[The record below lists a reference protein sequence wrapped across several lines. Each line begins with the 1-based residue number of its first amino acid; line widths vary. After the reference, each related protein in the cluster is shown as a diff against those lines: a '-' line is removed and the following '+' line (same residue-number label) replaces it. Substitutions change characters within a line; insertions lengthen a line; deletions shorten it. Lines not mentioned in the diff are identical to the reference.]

1 LSSSPLPP
9 GVPARQAAL
18 RLLDAVLR
26 RGETIDQAAPR
37 VLSSLKADNDRA
49 LARAI
54 AAEVLRHLPDL
65 DALID
70 SATQRPLPHD
80 AKARFA
86 LRIALAQALRLGTPG
101 HAAIST
107 VLPLVDGGPRKLV
120 HGVFGTLDRRKASL
134 PEPPTLPDA
143 VTARWEAAWGDEMV
157 QAARRAI
164 AKPPP
169 VDLTLGGEGGP
180 DGLELMPGQRRLPR
194 GTAIPD
200 LPGFSDGDWWVQDLS
215 AAIPAR
221 LLGAGNGSVIDACAA
236 PGGKTMQ
243 LAAAGW
249 AVTAIDASESRLA
262 RLRDNLAR
270 THLKADIV
278 AADVAFWSP
287 PTPVDAVLLDAPCSA
302 TGIFRRH
309 PDVLHRVHPAIIEE
323 AAHLQRQ
330 LLVQA
335 AGWVKKG
342 GKLVYATCSLERQ
355 EGEEQVETFLAAN
368 RDFAIDPVRAD
379 ELPAGIAPD
388 PRGWVRIL
396 PGALE
401 EQGGCDGFFIARFA
415 RAG

>member
-1 LSSSPLPP
+1 LPDHSLPP

-26 RGETIDQAAPR
+26 RGETLEQAAPR
-37 VLSSLKADNDRA
+37 VLASLRADNDRA

-86 LRIALAQALRLGTPG
+86 LRIALAQALRLGTPP

-107 VLPLVDGGPRKLV
+107 VLPLADGGPRKLV
-120 HGVFGTLDRRKASL
+120 HGVFGTLDRRKA
-134 PEPPTLPDA
+134 TLPDPPALPEA
-143 VTARWEAAWGDEMV
+143 VTARWRDAWGEEMV
-157 QAARRAI
+157 AAARHAM
-164 AKPPP
+164 AEPPP
-169 VDLTLGGEGGP
+169 LDLTLRGEEGP
-180 DGLELMPGQRRLPR
+180 EGLALMPGHRRLPR
-194 GTAIPD
+194 GTAVSD
-200 LPGFSDGDWWVQDLS
+200 LPGFAEGAWWVQDL
-215 AAIPAR
+215 AATIPAS
-221 LLGAGNGSVIDACAA
+221 LLGRGPGSVIDACAA

-249 AVTAIDASESRLA
+249 TVTALDASDSRLA
-262 RLRDNLAR
+262 RLRDNLQR
-270 THLKADIV
+270 THLS
-278 AADVAFWSP
+278 ADVVVGDAGFWSP
-287 PTPVDAVLLDAPCSA
+287 PAPVDAVLLDAPCSA

-309 PDVLHRVHPAIIEE
+309 PDVLHRVRDATIEQ
-323 AAHLQRQ
+323 AADQQRQ
-330 LLVQA
+330 LLA
-335 AGWVKKG
+335 HSAGWVKKG
-342 GKLVYATCSLERQ
+342 GRLVYATCSLERE
-355 EGEEQVETFLAAN
+355 EGEEQAEAFLAAN

-379 ELPAGIAPD
+379 ELPTGIAPD

-401 EQGGCDGFFIARFA
+401 DQGGCDGFFIARFA